1 MPEFTNLQYYKRK
14 EFGAN
19 EAGELGGIYSS
30 QDNVLSMVKKENKP
44 EKNISEFLGS
54 QIFQATNSEHGAK
67 VSLIVPNYLTTKVDQ
82 EGGLQ
87 DDGYEV
93 YVQSEFFKNY
103 SGDMYVDMDNH
114 MSKKTRPGGWLRK
127 DGGRPLF
134 MGTRELLS
142 STLTKAFEELH
153 YSDFDKIAPTSL
165 LIGDFD
171 IHTGNIGVIR
181 YPGNS
186 TIPPKLVRLD
196 FAGSFDQLEDDI
208 HPHSWSRHL
217 PLLGPTNHFRE
228 FPSKLKYN
236 DSFVKALLDTA
247 QVDLNKTIDNS
258 FIELSKYY
266 SDKALA
272 NWAKMAMNQKF
283 KNIAPENIKIVDIKD
298 ALKKTMQKRQQS
310 LKEYGL
316 QIKLGLL
323 VKKGK
328 INKPELKKLVQEHF
342 DYFSNIIDQRKRLEL
357 KKKTKGKYIEY
368 ILGNKTREILL
379 IKEITQIVKEQKTVL
394 TNSAFLEIDSLRKSK
409 KSSEFLEK
417 TKPNTAAYIDVRAEQ
432 RLVSTTKS
440 PTSLKPNAASL
451 INDLEPSM
459 QGSRKALDV
468 MHISDSTTTTIS
480 SVPPSELVP
489 VKVDSVTL
497 AFRQEI
503 IAKQQTTLKNIL
515 AEANIKTDTG
525 VAVANLI
532 VNSHEFKEFV
542 ENNNELIQKT
552 WASSITK
559 NTVTQAMNDEVQ
571 SYAKIHQANHFKP
584 LTWSEQASIDNITDT
599 RSRAIK
605 VKGEELFK
613 LTETTIKTST
623 KVILEDGVT
632 EKEISN
638 YRNINLPLTIKPS
651 DTAVHLS
658 FPVQNEKGENI
669 ETSKALYFTTHYNE
683 QGKLVEITNPL
694 SLKFT
699 GDDKDSIGYIQ
710 RGKNI
715 YTIPV
720 TKGQY
725 ESMMQEVVKNKGCNI
740 NLSQTI
746 IPPEASDSIMHD
758 ELKQI
763 QSKLKRHVNTN
774 NEPPKI
780 APKMPRTSSQQQ
792 YRDRT

>member
-1 MPEFTNLQYYKRK
+1 MSEFTNLQYYKRK

-30 QDNVLSMVKKENKP
+30 QDNILSMVKKENKP

-54 QIFQATNSEHGAK
+54 QIFQATNPEHGAK
-67 VSLIVPNYLTTKVDQ
+67 VSLIVPTHLTTKVDQ
-82 EGGLQ
+82 AGGLQ
-87 DDGYEV
+87 NDGSEV

-114 MSKKTRPGGWLRK
+114 MSKKTKPGGWLRK

-171 IHTGNIGVIR
+171 IHTGNIGVVR
-181 YPGNS
+181 DTNNS
-186 TIPPKLVRLD
+186 TIPPRLVRLD
-196 FAGSFDQLEDDI
+196 FAGSFDQLDDEI
-208 HPHSWSRHL
+208 RPHSWSRHL

-228 FPSKLKYN
+228 FPSTQKYN
-236 DSFVKALLDTA
+236 DLFVKGLLDTA
-247 QVDLNKTIDNS
+247 QVDLNNTIDHS
-258 FIELSKYY
+258 FVELSKYY

-272 NWAKMAMNQKF
+272 NWAKMAMSQKF
-283 KNIAPENIKIVDIKD
+283 KNIAPENIKIVDVKD
-298 ALKKTMQKRQQS
+298 ALKETMQKRQQS

-357 KKKTKGKYIEY
+357 KKKTEGNYIEY
-368 ILGNKTREILL
+368 ILGNKTREVLL
-379 IKEITQIVKEQKTVL
+379 IKEIAQIVKEQKKAL
-394 TNSAFLEIDSLRKSK
+394 TNPTLERTDLSVPISK
-409 KSSEFLEK
+409 
-417 TKPNTAAYIDVRAEQ
+417 
-432 RLVSTTKS
+432 
-440 PTSLKPNAASL
+440 
-451 INDLEPSM
+451 
-459 QGSRKALDV
+459 KALDV
-468 MHISDSTTTTIS
+468 MHISDAITTTTEAQATEPYK
-480 SVPPSELVP
+480 VAPSETVP
-489 VKVDSVTL
+489 AIVAPIKVDLVTL

-515 AEANIKTDTG
+515 TEANITAISG
-525 VAVANLI
+525 ANLAI
-532 VNSHEFKEFV
+532 NSQQFKEFV

-552 WASSITK
+552 WANSITK
-559 NTVTQAMNDEVQ
+559 STVTQAMNDEVQ
-571 SYAKIHQANHFKP
+571 SYAKIHQANNFKP
-584 LTWSEQASIDNITDT
+584 LTWSNQPPIDNTTDT
-599 RSRAIK
+599 RSRVIK
-605 VKGEELFK
+605 VKDEELFK
-613 LTETTIKTST
+613 LTETKVKTST
-623 KVILEDGVT
+623 KVVLEDGVT
-632 EKEISN
+632 ETEISN
-638 YRNINLPLTIKPS
+638 YRNINLPLAIKPS
-651 DTAVHLS
+651 GTAVHLS

-669 ETSKALYFTTHYNE
+669 EVSKALYFTTHYNE

-699 GDDKDSIGYIQ
+699 GDDKDAIGYIQ

-725 ESMMQEVVKNKGCNI
+725 ESMMQEVAKNKGCNI
-740 NLSQTI
+740 NMSQTI
-746 IPPEASDSIMHD
+746 MPPEASDVIMHD

-763 QSKLKRHVNTN
+763 QNKLKRHVNIN
-774 NEPPKI
+774 NEVPKI
-780 APKMPRTSSQQQ
+780 APKMLKTSSQQQ
-792 YRDRT
+792 YYDRT

>member
-1 MPEFTNLQYYKRK
+1 MSEFTNLQYYKRK

-54 QIFQATNSEHGAK
+54 QIFQATNPEHGAK
-67 VSLIVPNYLTTKVDQ
+67 VSLIVPTHLTTKVDQ
-82 EGGLQ
+82 AGGLQ
-87 DDGYEV
+87 NDGSEV

-114 MSKKTRPGGWLRK
+114 MSKKTKPGGWLRK

-171 IHTGNIGVIR
+171 IHTGNIGVVR
-181 YPGNS
+181 DTNNS
-186 TIPPKLVRLD
+186 TIPPRLVRLD
-196 FAGSFDQLEDDI
+196 FAGSFDQLDDEI
-208 HPHSWSRHL
+208 RPHSWSRHL

-228 FPSKLKYN
+228 FPSTQKYN
-236 DSFVKALLDTA
+236 DLFVKGLLDTA
-247 QVDLNKTIDNS
+247 QVDLNNTIDHS
-258 FIELSKYY
+258 FVELSKYY

-272 NWAKMAMNQKF
+272 NWAKMAMSQKF
-283 KNIAPENIKIVDIKD
+283 NNISPENIKITDIKD
-298 ALKKTMQKRQQS
+298 ALKETMQKRQQS

-357 KKKTKGKYIEY
+357 KKKTEGNYIEY
-368 ILGNKTREILL
+368 ILGNKTQEVLL
-379 IKEITQIVKEQKTVL
+379 IKEIAQIVKEQKKAL
-394 TNSAFLEIDSLRKSK
+394 TNSTLERTDLSVTISK
-409 KSSEFLEK
+409 
-417 TKPNTAAYIDVRAEQ
+417 
-432 RLVSTTKS
+432 
-440 PTSLKPNAASL
+440 
-451 INDLEPSM
+451 
-459 QGSRKALDV
+459 KALDV
-468 MHISDSTTTTIS
+468 MHISGAITTTTEAQTTEPYK
-480 SVPPSELVP
+480 VAPSEIVP
-489 VKVDSVTL
+489 AIVAPIKVDLVTL

-515 AEANIKTDTG
+515 TEANITAISG
-525 VAVANLI
+525 ANLAI
-532 VNSHEFKEFV
+532 NSQQFKEFV

-552 WASSITK
+552 WANSITK
-559 NTVTQAMNDEVQ
+559 STVTQAMNDEVQ
-571 SYAKIHQANHFKP
+571 SYAKIHQANNFKP
-584 LTWSEQASIDNITDT
+584 LTWSNQPPIDNTTDT
-599 RSRAIK
+599 RSRVIK
-605 VKGEELFK
+605 VKDEELFK
-613 LTETTIKTST
+613 LTETKVKTST

-632 EKEISN
+632 ETEISN
-638 YRNINLPLTIKPS
+638 YRNINLPLAIKPS
-651 DTAVHLS
+651 GTAVHLS

-669 ETSKALYFTTHYNE
+669 EVSKALYFTTHYNE

-699 GDDKDSIGYIQ
+699 GDDKDAIGYIQ

-725 ESMMQEVVKNKGCNI
+725 ESMMQEVAKNKGCNI
-740 NLSQTI
+740 NISQTI
-746 IPPEASDSIMHD
+746 MPPEASDVIMHD

-763 QSKLKRHVNTN
+763 QNKLKRHVNIN
-774 NEPPKI
+774 NEVPKI
-780 APKMPRTSSQQQ
+780 APKMLKTSSQQQ
-792 YRDRT
+792 YYDRT

>member
-1 MPEFTNLQYYKRK
+1 MSEFTNLQYYKRK

-19 EAGELGGIYSS
+19 EAGELGGIYTS
-30 QDNVLSMVKKENKP
+30 QDNALSMVKKENKA
-44 EKNISEFLGS
+44 EKNISEFLGA
-54 QIFQATNSEHGAK
+54 QIFQATNPYHGAK
-67 VSLIVPNYLTTKVDQ
+67 VSLIVPNNLTTKVDQ
-82 EGGLQ
+82 ERGLQ
-87 DDGYEV
+87 DDGSKV
-93 YVQSEFFKNY
+93 YVQSEFFKHY
-103 SGDMYVDMDNH
+103 SGDMYVDMDNR
-114 MSKKTRPGGWLRK
+114 MSKKTKPHGWLRK
-127 DGGRPLF
+127 DRGRPLF

-142 STLTKAFEELH
+142 NTLTKAFKELH

-181 YPGNS
+181 DPDNS

-196 FAGSFDQLEDDI
+196 FAGSFEQLEDEI

-228 FPSKLKYN
+228 FPSTLKYN
-236 DSFVKALLDTA
+236 DLFVKGLLDTA
-247 QVDLNKTIDNS
+247 QVDLNNTIDNS
-258 FIELSKYY
+258 FVELSKYY

-272 NWAKMAMNQKF
+272 NWAKMAMSQKF
-283 KNIAPENIKIVDIKD
+283 KNMTPENIKITDVKD
-298 ALKKTMQKRQQS
+298 ALKETMQKRQQS

-328 INKPELKKLVQEHF
+328 INKPELKKLIHEYF
-342 DYFSNIIDQRKRLEL
+342 DYFSNIINQRKKLKL
-357 KKKTKGKYIEY
+357 KKNTKGNYIEY
-368 ILGNKTREILL
+368 TLGNKSREVLL
-379 IKEITQIVKEQKTVL
+379 IKEITQIVKEQKKAL
-394 TNSAFLEIDSLRKSK
+394 TIKTNNLES
-409 KSSEFLEK
+409 
-417 TKPNTAAYIDVRAEQ
+417 
-432 RLVSTTKS
+432 
-440 PTSLKPNAASL
+440 
-451 INDLEPSM
+451 SM
-459 QGSRKALDV
+459 QRARKALDV
-468 MHISDSTTTTIS
+468 MHISDTTTTTIS
-480 SVPPSELVP
+480 SSPSVPPSEVTLA
-489 VKVDSVTL
+489 KVDLVTL

-515 AEANIKTDTG
+515 AEANIRTDT
-525 VAVANLI
+525 AISVANLAI
-532 VNSHEFKEFV
+532 NSQQFKEFV

-559 NTVTQAMNDEVQ
+559 SSVTQAMNDEVQ

-584 LTWSEQASIDNITDT
+584 LTWSEQASINNITDT
-599 RSRAIK
+599 RSRVIK
-605 VKGEELFK
+605 IKDEELFK
-613 LTETTIKTST
+613 LTEITIKTST

-651 DTAVHLS
+651 ATAVHLS
-658 FPVQNEKGENI
+658 FPVQNEKGENV
-669 ETSKALYFTTHYNE
+669 EVSKALYFTTHYNE

-699 GDDKDSIGYIQ
+699 NDDKDAIGYIQ
-710 RGKNI
+710 RGENI

-725 ESMMQEVVKNKGCNI
+725 ETMMQEVSRNNGCNI
-740 NLSQTI
+740 NMSQTI
-746 IPPEASDSIMHD
+746 MPPEASDSIIHG

-763 QSKLKRHVNTN
+763 QSRLKRHVNVN
-774 NEPPKI
+774 NELPKI
-780 APKMPRTSSQQQ
+780 APKIPKISSQQQ
-792 YRDRT
+792 CHDRTWK

>member
-1 MPEFTNLQYYKRK
+1 MSEFTNLQYYKRK

-30 QDNVLSMVKKENKP
+30 QDNILFMVKKENKP

-54 QIFQATNSEHGAK
+54 QIFQATNPEHGAK
-67 VSLIVPNYLTTKVDQ
+67 VSLIVPDHLTTKVDQ

-87 DDGYEV
+87 NDGSEV

-114 MSKKTRPGGWLRK
+114 MSKKTKPGGWLRK

-171 IHTGNIGVIR
+171 IHTGNIGVVR
-181 YPGNS
+181 DTNNS
-186 TIPPKLVRLD
+186 TIPPRLVRLD
-196 FAGSFDQLEDDI
+196 FAGSFDQLDDEI
-208 HPHSWSRHL
+208 RPHSWSRHL

-228 FPSKLKYN
+228 FPSTIKYN
-236 DSFVKALLDTA
+236 DLFVKGLLDTA
-247 QVDLNKTIDNS
+247 QVDLNNTIDNS
-258 FIELSKYY
+258 FVELSKYY

-272 NWAKMAMNQKF
+272 NWAKMTMSQKF
-283 KNIAPENIKIVDIKD
+283 KNIAPENIKIADVKD
-298 ALKKTMQKRQQS
+298 ALKETMQKRQQS

-323 VKKGK
+323 VTRGK

-342 DYFSNIIDQRKRLEL
+342 DYFNNIIDQRKRLEL
-357 KKKTKGKYIEY
+357 KKKTEGNYVEY
-368 ILGNKTREILL
+368 ILGNKTREVLL
-379 IKEITQIVKEQKTVL
+379 IKEIAQIVKEQKKAL
-394 TNSAFLEIDSLRKSK
+394 TNPTLERTDLSVASK
-409 KSSEFLEK
+409 
-417 TKPNTAAYIDVRAEQ
+417 
-432 RLVSTTKS
+432 
-440 PTSLKPNAASL
+440 
-451 INDLEPSM
+451 
-459 QGSRKALDV
+459 KALDV
-468 MHISDSTTTTIS
+468 MHINDTITTTTETQATEQTS
-480 SVPPSELVP
+480 PYKLAPSEIVP
-489 VKVDSVTL
+489 AIVAQSKVAPIKVDLVTL

-503 IAKQQTTLKNIL
+503 IDKQQTTLKNIL
-515 AEANIKTDTG
+515 AEANIT
-525 VAVANLI
+525 AISVANLA
-532 VNSHEFKEFV
+532 VNSQQFKEFV

-552 WASSITK
+552 WANSITK
-559 NTVTQAMNDEVQ
+559 STVTQAMNDEVQ
-571 SYAKIHQANHFKP
+571 SYAKIHQANNFKP
-584 LTWSEQASIDNITDT
+584 LTWSNQPPIDNTTDT
-599 RSRAIK
+599 RSRVIK
-605 VKGEELFK
+605 VKDEELFK
-613 LTETTIKTST
+613 LTETKVKTST

-632 EKEISN
+632 EIEISN
-638 YRNINLPLTIKPS
+638 YRNINLPLAIKPS
-651 DTAVHLS
+651 GTAVHLS

-669 ETSKALYFTTHYNE
+669 EVSKALYFTTHYNE

-699 GDDKDSIGYIQ
+699 GDDKDAIGYIQ
-710 RGKNI
+710 RGKHI

-725 ESMMQEVVKNKGCNI
+725 EAMLQEVAKNQGCSINI
-740 NLSQTI
+740 SQTI
-746 IPPEASDSIMHD
+746 SSEASDLLIHNS

-763 QSKLKRHVNTN
+763 QSNLKRHITNT
-774 NEPPKI
+774 PTKIISSMPK
-780 APKMPRTSSQQQ
+780 TSSQQQ
-792 YRDRT
+792 IRNRT

>member
-1 MPEFTNLQYYKRK
+1 MSEFTNLQYYKKK
-14 EFGAN
+14 EAGAN

-30 QDNVLSMVKKENKP
+30 QDNILFMVKKENKP

-54 QIFQATNSEHGAK
+54 QIFQATNPEYGAK
-67 VSLIVPNYLTTKVDQ
+67 VSLIVPNHLTTKVDQ

-87 DDGYEV
+87 NDGSEV

-114 MSKKTRPGGWLRK
+114 MSKKTKPGGWLRK

-171 IHTGNIGVIR
+171 IHTGNIGVVR
-181 YPGNS
+181 DPNNS
-186 TIPPKLVRLD
+186 TIPPRLVRLD
-196 FAGSFDQLEDDI
+196 FAGSFDQLDDEI
-208 HPHSWSRHL
+208 RPHSWSRHL

-228 FPSKLKYN
+228 FPSTIKYN
-236 DSFVKALLDTA
+236 DLFVKGLLDTA
-247 QVDLNKTIDNS
+247 QIDLNNTIDNS
-258 FIELSKYY
+258 FVELSKYY

-272 NWAKMAMNQKF
+272 NWAKMTMSQKF
-283 KNIAPENIKIVDIKD
+283 KNIAPENIKIADVKD
-298 ALKKTMQKRQQS
+298 ALKETMQKRQQS

-323 VKKGK
+323 VTRGK

-342 DYFSNIIDQRKRLEL
+342 DYFNNIIDQRKRLEL
-357 KKKTKGKYIEY
+357 KKKTEGNYVEY
-368 ILGNKTREILL
+368 ILGNKTREVLL
-379 IKEITQIVKEQKTVL
+379 IKEIAQIVKEQKKAL
-394 TNSAFLEIDSLRKSK
+394 TNPTLERTDLSVASK
-409 KSSEFLEK
+409 
-417 TKPNTAAYIDVRAEQ
+417 
-432 RLVSTTKS
+432 
-440 PTSLKPNAASL
+440 
-451 INDLEPSM
+451 
-459 QGSRKALDV
+459 KALDV
-468 MHISDSTTTTIS
+468 MHINDTITTTTETQATEQTS
-480 SVPPSELVP
+480 PYKVAPSEIVP
-489 VKVDSVTL
+489 AIVAQSKVAPIEVDSVTL

-515 AEANIKTDTG
+515 AEANIT
-525 VAVANLI
+525 AISVANLA
-532 VNSHEFKEFV
+532 VNSQQFKEFV

-552 WASSITK
+552 WANSITK
-559 NTVTQAMNDEVQ
+559 STVTQAMNDEVQ
-571 SYAKIHQANHFKP
+571 SYAKIHQANNFKP
-584 LTWSEQASIDNITDT
+584 LTWSNQPPIDNTTDT
-599 RSRAIK
+599 RSRVIK
-605 VKGEELFK
+605 VKDEELFK
-613 LTETTIKTST
+613 LTETKVKTST

-651 DTAVHLS
+651 GTAVHLS
-658 FPVQNEKGENI
+658 FPIQNEKGENI
-669 ETSKALYFTTHYNE
+669 EASKALYFTTHYNE

-699 GDDKDSIGYIQ
+699 GDDKDVIGYIQ

-725 ESMMQEVVKNKGCNI
+725 ESMMQEVAKNKGCNI
-740 NLSQTI
+740 NMSQTI
-746 IPPEASDSIMHD
+746 MPPEASDAIMHS

-763 QSKLKRHVNTN
+763 QSKLKRHVSIN
-774 NEPPKI
+774 NEVPKI
-780 APKMPRTSSQQQ
+780 APKMLKTSSQQQ
-792 YRDRT
+792 YYDRT

>member
-1 MPEFTNLQYYKRK
+1 MSEFTNLQYYKRK

-19 EAGELGGIYSS
+19 EAGELGGIYRS
-30 QDNVLSMVKKENKP
+30 QDNILSMVKKENKP

-54 QIFQATNSEHGAK
+54 QIFQATNPEHGAK
-67 VSLIVPNYLTTKVDQ
+67 VSLIVPTHLTTKVDQ
-82 EGGLQ
+82 AGGLQ
-87 DDGYEV
+87 NDGSEV

-114 MSKKTRPGGWLRK
+114 MSKKTKPGGWLRK

-171 IHTGNIGVIR
+171 IHTGNIGVVR
-181 YPGNS
+181 DTNNS
-186 TIPPKLVRLD
+186 TIPPRLVRLD
-196 FAGSFDQLEDDI
+196 FAGSFDQLDDEI
-208 HPHSWSRHL
+208 LPHSWSRHL

-228 FPSKLKYN
+228 FPSTQKYN
-236 DSFVKALLDTA
+236 DLFVKGLLDTA
-247 QVDLNKTIDNS
+247 QVDLNNTIDHS
-258 FIELSKYY
+258 FVELSKYY

-272 NWAKMAMNQKF
+272 NWAKMAMSQKF
-283 KNIAPENIKIVDIKD
+283 KNIAPENIKIVDVKD
-298 ALKKTMQKRQQS
+298 ALKETMQKRQQS

-357 KKKTKGKYIEY
+357 KKKTEGNYIEY
-368 ILGNKTREILL
+368 ILGNKTREVLL
-379 IKEITQIVKEQKTVL
+379 IKEIAQIVKEQKKAL
-394 TNSAFLEIDSLRKSK
+394 TNPTLERTDLSVTISK
-409 KSSEFLEK
+409 
-417 TKPNTAAYIDVRAEQ
+417 
-432 RLVSTTKS
+432 
-440 PTSLKPNAASL
+440 
-451 INDLEPSM
+451 
-459 QGSRKALDV
+459 KALDV
-468 MHISDSTTTTIS
+468 MHISDAITTTTEAQATEQTS
-480 SVPPSELVP
+480 PYKVAPSETVP
-489 VKVDSVTL
+489 AIVAPIKVDLVTL

-515 AEANIKTDTG
+515 TEANITAISG
-525 VAVANLI
+525 ANLAI
-532 VNSHEFKEFV
+532 NSQQFKEFV

-552 WASSITK
+552 WANSITK
-559 NTVTQAMNDEVQ
+559 STVTQAMNDEVQ
-571 SYAKIHQANHFKP
+571 SYAKIHQANNFKP
-584 LTWSEQASIDNITDT
+584 LTWSNQPPIDNTTDT
-599 RSRAIK
+599 RSRVIK
-605 VKGEELFK
+605 VKDEELFK
-613 LTETTIKTST
+613 LTETKVKTST
-623 KVILEDGVT
+623 KVVLEDGVT
-632 EKEISN
+632 ETEISN
-638 YRNINLPLTIKPS
+638 YRNINLPLAIKPS
-651 DTAVHLS
+651 GTAVHLS

-669 ETSKALYFTTHYNE
+669 EVSKALYFTTHYNE

-699 GDDKDSIGYIQ
+699 GDDKDAIGYIQ

-725 ESMMQEVVKNKGCNI
+725 ESMMQEVAKNKGCNI
-740 NLSQTI
+740 NMSQTI
-746 IPPEASDSIMHD
+746 MPPEASDVIMHD

-763 QSKLKRHVNTN
+763 QNKLKRHVNIN
-774 NEPPKI
+774 NEVPKI
-780 APKMPRTSSQQQ
+780 APKMLKTSSQQQ
-792 YRDRT
+792 YYDRT

>member
-1 MPEFTNLQYYKRK
+1 MSEFTNLQYYKRK

-19 EAGELGGIYSS
+19 EAGELGGIYRS
-30 QDNVLSMVKKENKP
+30 QDNILSMVKKENKP

-54 QIFQATNSEHGAK
+54 QIFQATNPEHGAK
-67 VSLIVPNYLTTKVDQ
+67 VSLIVPTHLTTKVDQ
-82 EGGLQ
+82 AGGLQ
-87 DDGYEV
+87 NDGSEV

-114 MSKKTRPGGWLRK
+114 MSKKTKPGGWLRK

-171 IHTGNIGVIR
+171 IHTGNIGVVR
-181 YPGNS
+181 DTNNS
-186 TIPPKLVRLD
+186 TIPPRLVRLD
-196 FAGSFDQLEDDI
+196 FAGSFDQLDDEI
-208 HPHSWSRHL
+208 RPHSWSRHL

-228 FPSKLKYN
+228 FPSTQKYN
-236 DSFVKALLDTA
+236 DLFVKGLLDTA
-247 QVDLNKTIDNS
+247 QVDLNNTIDHS
-258 FIELSKYY
+258 FVELSKYY

-272 NWAKMAMNQKF
+272 NWAKMAMSQKF
-283 KNIAPENIKIVDIKD
+283 KNIAPENIKIVDVKD
-298 ALKKTMQKRQQS
+298 ALKETMQKRQQS

-357 KKKTKGKYIEY
+357 KKKTEGNYIEY
-368 ILGNKTREILL
+368 ILGNKTREVLL
-379 IKEITQIVKEQKTVL
+379 IKEIAQIVKEQKKAL
-394 TNSAFLEIDSLRKSK
+394 TNPTLERTDLSVPISK
-409 KSSEFLEK
+409 
-417 TKPNTAAYIDVRAEQ
+417 
-432 RLVSTTKS
+432 
-440 PTSLKPNAASL
+440 
-451 INDLEPSM
+451 
-459 QGSRKALDV
+459 KALDV
-468 MHISDSTTTTIS
+468 MHISDAITTTTEAQATEPYK
-480 SVPPSELVP
+480 VAPSEIVP
-489 VKVDSVTL
+489 AIVAPIKVDLVTL

-515 AEANIKTDTG
+515 TEANITAISG
-525 VAVANLI
+525 ANLAI
-532 VNSHEFKEFV
+532 NSQQFKEFV

-552 WASSITK
+552 WANSITK
-559 NTVTQAMNDEVQ
+559 STVTQAMNDEVQ
-571 SYAKIHQANHFKP
+571 SYAKIHQANNFKP
-584 LTWSEQASIDNITDT
+584 LTWSNQPPIDNTTDT
-599 RSRAIK
+599 RSRVIK
-605 VKGEELFK
+605 VKDEELFK
-613 LTETTIKTST
+613 LTETKVKTST
-623 KVILEDGVT
+623 KVVLEDGVT
-632 EKEISN
+632 ETEISN
-638 YRNINLPLTIKPS
+638 YRNINLPLAIKPS
-651 DTAVHLS
+651 GTAVHLS

-669 ETSKALYFTTHYNE
+669 EVSKALYFTTHYNE
-683 QGKLVEITNPL
+683 QGTLVEITNPL

-699 GDDKDSIGYIQ
+699 GDNKDAIGYIQ

-725 ESMMQEVVKNKGCNI
+725 ESMMQEVTKNKGCNI
-740 NLSQTI
+740 NISQTI
-746 IPPEASDSIMHD
+746 MPPEASDVIMHD

-763 QSKLKRHVNTN
+763 QNKLKRHVNIN
-774 NEPPKI
+774 NEVPKI
-780 APKMPRTSSQQQ
+780 APKMLKTSSQQQ
-792 YRDRT
+792 YYDRT